1 MRRNLV
7 LEARSIG
14 RDRTLAHNRTAD
26 DKRRTLLLGIGGRE
40 GFADLLYV
48 MAVDGDDVP
57 APRLV
62 FHRYVLGI
70 HLIDLGRK
78 LNVVRVV
85 VHDQIVHPQVAGDA
99 AHALR
104 HLLLDTAVGD
114 VGIGLVGLPLPETS
128 REEPLGDRGAQRHGM
143 PLAQRTRRILHT
155 VQHVHFGMARRDAA
169 PLPQVTQIL
178 HRIGSGQRESRVEH
192 RRHVSRIEE
201 ETVPERIIHLIRI
214 VAEEFGVKYC
224 HEVRAAH
231 CAAGM
236 SRFGFLDHRCRQDTD
251 VVCNARE
258 FGFSNHKRLYAFI
271 FFMYWPHSPG
281 RHSAPIPDESAEYA
295 QLGPLPAE
303 NIWKRRTKP
312 KISFCSFGS
321 NERDCTPVPRRSP
334 AFGGTNLIQIRSI
347 RPA

>member
-78 LNVVRVV
+78 LNVVRIV

-114 VGIGLVGLPLPETS
+114 VYVCLVGHPFTETGYQKTF
-128 REEPLGDRGAQRHGM
+128 GDSCSDGHGM
-143 PLAQRTRRILHT
+143 SLTQRT
-155 VQHVHFGMARRDAA
+155 
-169 PLPQVTQIL
+169 
-178 HRIGSGQRESRVEH
+178 
-192 RRHVSRIEE
+192 
-201 ETVPERIIHLIRI
+201 
-214 VAEEFGVKYC
+214 
-224 HEVRAAH
+224 
-231 CAAGM
+231 
-236 SRFGFLDHRCRQDTD
+236 
-251 VVCNARE
+251 
-258 FGFSNHKRLYAFI
+258 
-271 FFMYWPHSPG
+271 
-281 RHSAPIPDESAEYA
+281 
-295 QLGPLPAE
+295 
-303 NIWKRRTKP
+303 
-312 KISFCSFGS
+312 
-321 NERDCTPVPRRSP
+321 
-334 AFGGTNLIQIRSI
+334 
-347 RPA
+347 

>member
-1 MRRNLV
+1 MSSKLDPS
-7 LEARSIG
+7 AAT
-14 RDRTLAHNRTAD
+14 RTLAHDRTAD
-26 DKRRTLLLGIGGRE
+26 DKHRTLLFGIGSRKS
-40 GFADLLYV
+40 FADLLYV

-78 LNVVRVV
+78 LNVVRIV

-114 VGIGLVGLPLPETS
+114 VGIDLVGLPLPETS
-128 REEPLGDRGAQRHGM
+128 RKEPLGDRGAQRHGM

-155 VQHVHFGMARRDAA
+155 VQHVHFRMARRDAA
-169 PLPQVTQIL
+169 PLPQITQIL
-178 HRIGSGQRESRVEH
+178 HRISSGQCESRVEH

-201 ETVPERIIHLIRI
+201 ETVPEGIIHLVRI
-214 VAEEFGVKYC
+214 VAEKFGVKYS

-236 SRFGFLDHRCRQDTD
+236 SRFGFLDHRRRQDAD

-258 FGFSNHKRLYAFI
+258 FGFSNHK
-271 FFMYWPHSPG
+271 
-281 RHSAPIPDESAEYA
+281 
-295 QLGPLPAE
+295 
-303 NIWKRRTKP
+303 
-312 KISFCSFGS
+312 
-321 NERDCTPVPRRSP
+321 
-334 AFGGTNLIQIRSI
+334 
-347 RPA
+347 

>member
-1 MRRNLV
+1 
-7 LEARSIG
+7 
-14 RDRTLAHNRTAD
+14 
-26 DKRRTLLLGIGGRE
+26 
-40 GFADLLYV
+40 
-48 MAVDGDDVP
+48 
-57 APRLV
+57 
-62 FHRYVLGI
+62 
-70 HLIDLGRK
+70 
-78 LNVVRVV
+78 
-85 VHDQIVHPQVAGDA
+85 
-99 AHALR
+99 
-104 HLLLDTAVGD
+104 
-114 VGIGLVGLPLPETS
+114 
-128 REEPLGDRGAQRHGM
+128 M

-312 KISFCSFGS
+312 KIFLPSFLILLVRIERARLHTGPPPQSRVRWYKFNTNPVYPTCLSAKNFFFS
-321 NERDCTPVPRRSP
+321 NFSR
-334 AFGGTNLIQIRSI
+334 A
-347 RPA
+347 